1 MNGSTSVRFTEEM
14 KGHISF
20 GDKDYERGAREG
32 RNDSTTLM
40 FRLTVEDLDL
50 FCEVIGRLLI
60 QEKGPDRTSGEP
72 DLWFDL
78 GVSMGIERPHSK
90 LSSPQ
95 FPLQQTTVIQI
106 RLITCLLCCR
116 RQRRRS
122 GAMPGSRP
130 YSLQSR
136 QSHLGFTQGFKR
148 IWRQPHMADFP
159 GRGFGHPPVSP
170 ALRSPLAARCA
181 QRQLEEDRRLR
192 DRQRPKLSRRCHY
205 LCKLGGYTT
214 RLSAM
219 IKSKETTDAIAVTR
233 VSALN
238 VP

>member
-90 LSSPQ
+90 LSSPPIPAPTDYRDTNPVDHLSLVLSPSETKVGRYAREP
-95 FPLQQTTVIQI
+95 PL
-106 RLITCLLCCR
+106 L
-116 RQRRRS
+116 
-122 GAMPGSRP
+122 
-130 YSLQSR
+130 
-136 QSHLGFTQGFKR
+136 
-148 IWRQPHMADFP
+148 
-159 GRGFGHPPVSP
+159 P
-170 ALRSPLAARCA
+170 A
-181 QRQLEEDRRLR
+181 E
-192 DRQRPKLSRRCHY
+192 
-205 LCKLGGYTT
+205 
-214 RLSAM
+214 
-219 IKSKETTDAIAVTR
+219 
-233 VSALN
+233 
-238 VP
+238 